1 MEEREGPWDMFEI
14 KSRGAMFDVRRSKKG
29 RIKAGPRS
37 AGPKGSR
44 QRCTEDWGGVGLKG
58 GQSETAVGVLCGGV
72 RLKHE
77 ARESLSEGQRRLGRA
92 CLGWAGGR
100 GPTEPTATASSG
112 QKTGCKEERHESS
125 LGPPRSG
132 LSPLN
137 FCHNCFKMIMFLS
150 FFKFPYLYA
159 FTSGFHASA

>member
-72 RLKHE
+72 RLKNE

-100 GPTEPTATASSG
+100 GPQNP
-112 QKTGCKEERHESS
+112 QQQPP
-125 LGPPRSG
+125 LGRRQAARKRGMSHP
-132 LSPLN
+132 
-137 FCHNCFKMIMFLS
+137 
-150 FFKFPYLYA
+150 
-159 FTSGFHASA
+159 